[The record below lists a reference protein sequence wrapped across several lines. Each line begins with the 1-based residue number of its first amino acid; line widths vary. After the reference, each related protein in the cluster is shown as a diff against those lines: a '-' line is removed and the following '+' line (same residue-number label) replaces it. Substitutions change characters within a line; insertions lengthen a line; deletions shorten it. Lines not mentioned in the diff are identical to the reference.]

1 MEPPKKISPFLFG
14 LILLCFFLPFVN
26 LSCSGQTIMSLTG
39 FQPITGAEIKEPDM
53 FGQNMMGQNDNM
65 NQKNEEV
72 SSQPMALLAFV
83 AALAALLISL
93 LKKKT
98 TTLINVILSV
108 LGFIFL
114 ILLKFNI
121 DGDAQLNTAGQGVI
135 TLDYQ
140 FGYWFSV
147 LLFIGGAV
155 LSWLIFN
162 EKPPK
167 ENIITEQPSIEV
179 K

>member
-1 MEPPKKISPFLFG
+1 MELPKKSSPFLFG

-39 FQPITGAEIKEPDM
+39 FQLITGAEVKQPDM

-65 NQKNEEV
+65 DKENEEV
-72 SSQPMALLAFV
+72 SSQPMALLAFI

-93 LKKKT
+93 MKKKT
-98 TTLINVILSV
+98 TALINIVISV
-108 LGFIFL
+108 LGVIFL
-114 ILLKFNI
+114 FLLKFNI
-121 DGDAQLNTAGQGVI
+121 DGDAKLNTTGQGII

-140 FGYWFSV
+140 FGYWFSI

-162 EKPPK
+162 EKLPK
-167 ENIITEQPSIEV
+167 ENVISEPPPAEV
-179 K
+179 

>member
-1 MEPPKKISPFLFG
+1 MELPKKISPFLFG

-26 LSCSGQTIMSLTG
+26 LSCSGQTIISLTG
-39 FQPITGAEIKEPDM
+39 FQLITGAEVKQPDT
-53 FGQNMMGQNDNM
+53 FGQSMMDQNN
-65 NQKNEEV
+65 NIEKRNEEV
-72 SSQPMALLAFV
+72 SSQPMALLAFI

-93 LKKKT
+93 MKKKT
-98 TTLINVILSV
+98 TALMNLVISV

-114 ILLKFNI
+114 LLLKFNI

-135 TLDYQ
+135 TIDYQ
-140 FGYWFSV
+140 IGYWFSV

-162 EKPPK
+162 EKPVK
-167 ENIITEQPSIEV
+167 ENVVSEPPPSRV
-179 K
+179 